1 MFASPTAKKVRAI
14 ALAIA
19 VTFVT
24 NYAISFA
31 SSSTLVDRSRSDN
44 EITYTSR
51 GSVPTVKPTVKPER
65 GSVPT
70 VKPTVKPERGS
81 VPTVKPTVKPE

>member
-14 ALAIA
+14 ALAIG

-31 SSSTLVDRSRSDN
+31 ARSDSPAGSDGN
-44 EITYTSR
+44 QTSLVSGSSARGSVPTMKPTQRPQR
-51 GSVPTVKPTVKPER
+51 GSVPTVKPSPKPDP
-65 GSVPT
+65 S
-70 VKPTVKPERGS
+70 
-81 VPTVKPTVKPE
+81 

>member
-31 SSSTLVDRSRSDN
+31 ARSIDPAGSGSTQTSLVSSGTN
-44 EITYTSR
+44 R
-51 GSVPTVKPTVKPER
+51 GSVPTMKPTQRPER

-70 VKPTVKPERGS
+70 VKPSPKPDPS
-81 VPTVKPTVKPE
+81 